1 MGEQNRNEQLDR
13 IRDRFT
19 RTAEAFSTFVLQKR
33 GADADRLAEMSGP
46 RTGDR
51 VLDAACGPGTYALR
65 FATRVR
71 AVVGLDYTPA
81 MLAKARASA
90 AAAGLANVSFSR
102 GDVAA
107 IPFRNASFDIVTCGF
122 SIHHLLH
129 PAAAVNEFARVLSG
143 GGRLALMDMIVAEPG
158 SAEVN
163 NRIEQARD
171 PSHVHTHT
179 QPELLELLESAR
191 LRLRTAERVE
201 SPRGFDHWM
210 HVAGCERGE
219 PAYEETRRLM
229 EATFDD
235 DSAGFHPQQPPAPGE
250 DFQYMQTILYLIAE
264 KT

>member
-1 MGEQNRNEQLDR
+1 MTDRPTSDQLNK
-13 IRDRFT
+13 IADRFT
-19 RTAEAFSTFVLQKR
+19 RTVEAFSTYVLQKR
-33 GADADRLAEMSGP
+33 GADADRLAEMAEPQSS
-46 RTGDR
+46 DR

-65 FATRVR
+65 FAPRVR

-81 MLAKARASA
+81 MLAKARDSA

-107 IPFRNASFDIVTCGF
+107 IPFRDRSFDIITCGF

-129 PAAAVNEFARVLSG
+129 PAAAVSEFARVLSR
-143 GGRLALMDMIVAEPG
+143 GGRLALMDIIVPEPG
-158 SAEVN
+158 RVEIN

-179 QPELLELLESAR
+179 QPEMLQLLESAR

-201 SPRGFDHWM
+201 APRMFNHWM
-210 HVAGCERGE
+210 QVAGSEPGQ

-264 KT
+264 KM